1 MRIDFSELEA
11 YLDNMHTIGGG
22 PGSDTIVL
30 INGECAYRH
39 HFGFENVEKQIP
51 ISGKERVNIYSCS
64 KVITCVAAM
73 QLFEKGLFKLN
84 DALSDYIPEYKKIS
98 VADGDNIRPAKSPI
112 LLEHLFTMSAGFSY
126 NVNSPSIRHIKE
138 HTPECPTVEIAK
150 GLAQD
155 PLCFD
160 PGTRWQY
167 SLCHDILAAVVEII
181 SGQPFAEYVEEHIFK
196 PLGMT
201 QSTFMLSDSELD
213 TIATQYMYN
222 KEKQAPC
229 DCGKAIY
236 AYKFGSAYASGG
248 AGGISTCEDYAKFLE
263 ALRVGDIILGKDT
276 IELMA
281 TDRLTA
287 SQRETYNIASNYGYG
302 LGIRCKSAILNN
314 DITDFGWGGAAG
326 AAAFVDKVHGFTLFI
341 LQHMLGSPN
350 PNCRS
355 MLPILVR
362 KAIRNAKSC

>member
-84 DALSDYIPEYKKIS
+84 DALSDYIPEYAKMS

-126 NVNSPSIRHIKE
+126 NVNSPAICNVKKQ
-138 HTPECPTVEIAK
+138 TPECPTVKVAK
-150 GLAQD
+150 ELAQD
-155 PLCFD
+155 PLSFD
-160 PGTRWQY
+160 PGMRWQY

-181 SGQPFAEYVEEHIFK
+181 SGQPFTEYVQEHIFD

-201 QSTFMLSDSELD
+201 QSTFMLPDTELD
-213 TIATQYMYN
+213 SIATQYKYN
-222 KEKQAPC
+222 KETKKPD
-229 DCGKAIY
+229 DCGKAIHS
-236 AYKFGSAYASGG
+236 YKIGSAYASGG

-263 ALRVGDIILGKDT
+263 SLRVGDIILGKET
-276 IELMA
+276 IDLMA
-281 TDRLTA
+281 TDRLTD
-287 SQRETYNIASNYGYG
+287 SQRNTYLNASSYGYG
-302 LGIRCKSAILNN
+302 LGIRCKSSVLDN

-326 AAAFVDKVHGFTLFI
+326 SAAFVDKVHGFTLFI
-341 LQHMLGSPN
+341 LQHMLSSPN
-350 PNCRS
+350 SSCRNE
-355 MLPILVR
+355 LPILVR
-362 KAIRNAKSC
+362 RAIRNAKGC